1 MKPELLNA
9 NAIASALQTSYWRVS
24 VVDEIDSTQNYLRT
38 SNPKSGELIAAEYQS
53 AGRGRLDRKFDAEK
67 SSALLFSFYFEPETL
82 IKNFGY
88 LTLLVGASVA
98 ATLNEIT
105 ESNNFNCKWPN
116 DILFNGRKVAGI
128 LAEKNNAGVIVGIG
142 INVSTSE
149 AALPVAHATS
159 IFLATKLI
167 LDRNILLAVVW
178 TGALIGVALRVFW
191 VGAPRWLYV
200 ANYLLLGWVAIIYTP
215 QLYEEGGL
223 WVLLPILIGG
233 LLYSIGAIF
242 YALKLPGRNAKYFG
256 FHELFH
262 VFVLAAWIS
271 QYLAVSFAIYRK

>member
-1 MKPELLNA
+1 MSIEPPVAPPKFRGWLHL
-9 NAIASALQTSYWRVS
+9 IATPLVIAASLVLF
-24 VVDEIDSTQNYLRT
+24 IL
-38 SNPKSGELIAAEYQS
+38 SGESFKLAVALYSVTAIMLFSVSAVYHRVPWVPAKKKIWRRWDHANINLLIAGSYTPFAV
-53 AGRGRLDRKFDAEK
+53 
-67 SSALLFSFYFEPETL
+67 ALL
-82 IKNFGY
+82 
-88 LTLLVGASVA
+88 
-98 ATLNEIT
+98 
-105 ESNNFNCKWPN
+105 
-116 DILFNGRKVAGI
+116 DDR
-128 LAEKNNAGVIVGIG
+128 
-142 INVSTSE
+142 
-149 AALPVAHATS
+149 
-159 IFLATKLI
+159 
-167 LDRNILLAVVW
+167 DRNILLAVVW

-215 QLYEEGGL
+215 QLYKEGGL

-233 LLYSIGAIF
+233 LLYSIGTIF

>member
-1 MKPELLNA
+1 MSQELATTPPKLRGWLHLLA
-9 NAIASALQTSYWRVS
+9 TPLVIIASLVLF
-24 VVDEIDSTQNYLRT
+24 IL
-38 SNPKSGELIAAEYQS
+38 SGESFKLAVALYSATAIMLFSVSAVYHRVPWVPAKKKIWRRWDHANINLLIAGSYTPFAV
-53 AGRGRLDRKFDAEK
+53 
-67 SSALLFSFYFEPETL
+67 ALL
-82 IKNFGY
+82 
-88 LTLLVGASVA
+88 
-98 ATLNEIT
+98 
-105 ESNNFNCKWPN
+105 
-116 DILFNGRKVAGI
+116 DDR
-128 LAEKNNAGVIVGIG
+128 
-142 INVSTSE
+142 
-149 AALPVAHATS
+149 
-159 IFLATKLI
+159 
-167 LDRNILLAVVW
+167 DRNILLAVVW

-215 QLYEEGGL
+215 QLYKEGGL

>member
-1 MKPELLNA
+1 MSQELGTTPPKLRGWLHLLA
-9 NAIASALQTSYWRVS
+9 TPLVIIASLVLF
-24 VVDEIDSTQNYLRT
+24 IL
-38 SNPKSGELIAAEYQS
+38 SGESFKLAVALYSITAIMLFSVSAVYHRVPWVPAKKKIWRRWDHANINLLIAGSYTPFAV
-53 AGRGRLDRKFDAEK
+53 
-67 SSALLFSFYFEPETL
+67 ALL
-82 IKNFGY
+82 
-88 LTLLVGASVA
+88 
-98 ATLNEIT
+98 
-105 ESNNFNCKWPN
+105 
-116 DILFNGRKVAGI
+116 DDR
-128 LAEKNNAGVIVGIG
+128 
-142 INVSTSE
+142 
-149 AALPVAHATS
+149 
-159 IFLATKLI
+159 
-167 LDRNILLAVVW
+167 DRNILLAVVW

-215 QLYEEGGL
+215 QLYKEGGL

-233 LLYSIGAIF
+233 LLYSIGTIF

>member
-1 MKPELLNA
+1 MSQEIATTPPKLRGWLHLLA
-9 NAIASALQTSYWRVS
+9 TPLVIIASLVLF
-24 VVDEIDSTQNYLRT
+24 IL
-38 SNPKSGELIAAEYQS
+38 SGESFKLAVALYSITAIMLFSVSAVYHRVPWVPAKKKIWRRWDHANINLLIAGSYTPFAV
-53 AGRGRLDRKFDAEK
+53 
-67 SSALLFSFYFEPETL
+67 ALL
-82 IKNFGY
+82 
-88 LTLLVGASVA
+88 
-98 ATLNEIT
+98 
-105 ESNNFNCKWPN
+105 
-116 DILFNGRKVAGI
+116 DD
-128 LAEKNNAGVIVGIG
+128 
-142 INVSTSE
+142 
-149 AALPVAHATS
+149 H
-159 IFLATKLI
+159 
-167 LDRNILLAVVW
+167 DRNILLAVVW

-233 LLYSIGAIF
+233 LLYSIGTIF